1 MLQIN
6 ELSFRMEGRLLFD
19 KTSATIPDGHKVG
32 LVGRNGAGKS
42 TLFKLFTGELQS
54 EGGSVSIPKNARMGM
69 VAQEAPAGPT
79 SLIDTVLA
87 ADKER
92 ASLLVEAETAT
103 DPHRIADIQTRL
115 ADIGAHAAPSRAAA
129 ILSGLGFDEEAQNQ
143 PCSAF
148 SGGWRMRVAL
158 AAVLFSQPDLLLLDE
173 PTNYLD
179 LEGTIWLEDYLRT
192 YPYTVILISHD
203 RDLLNKAVNGILH
216 LDQLKLT
223 YYTGNYDRFERTR
236 REKLLLQMSAKKK
249 QDDAR
254 RHMEDFVERFRA
266 KASKARQ
273 AQSRLKMLERM
284 QPISAVIEDR
294 VIPFRFPAPD
304 TPLASPI
311 IRLEHAS
318 VAYDEGKPIL
328 HDLDLRID
336 HDDRIALLGANGNGK
351 STFAKLISD
360 RLAPSAGEIFR
371 SKKLRIAYFA
381 QHQLDELNKGES
393 PYDHFR
399 ELMPDA
405 TVAQV
410 RARAGSYGFGADKA
424 DTKVEKLSGGE
435 KARLLFALAT
445 YTKPHVIIL
454 DEPTNHLDIDSREA
468 LMHAINEYEGCIIL
482 ISHDQHLLEA
492 CADRL
497 WLVADGT
504 VQPYEGDL
512 NDYRKWLLDRAR
524 GERAAASAAAAL
536 ALSDEDE
543 TPAAKPKPNIDRKEA
558 RRLAARRR
566 EEIAPLKRAAEAA
579 EKEIER
585 HRQAV
590 TALDA
595 KLADPK
601 LFGNADEV
609 TKLQKQRAEA
619 LKTVTRAEEKWLVA
633 CEVYEAAKVEE

>member
-54 EGGSVSIPKNARMGM
+54 EGGSVSIPRNARMGM

-92 ASLLVEAETAT
+92 AALLAEAETAT

-543 TPAAKPKPNIDRKEA
+543 IPAAKPKPNIDRKEA

-619 LKTVTRAEEKWLVA
+619 LKIVTRAEEKWLAA